1 MSMSLLKNLRGGL
14 IVSCQ
19 AKPEEPFY
27 GPKFMSAFA
36 RCAELAGAVGIR
48 ANGPRDIRAI
58 KKAVKLPVIGI
69 NKIDLAPHN
78 IYITPTYKYAKQ
90 VIDAGADIVALDGT
104 PRERPNNETFKGIV
118 AKIHKNH
125 KALVMADIAIL
136 EEGIRAEADGAD
148 IVSTTLSGYTE
159 YSPQGK
165 EPDFKLIKDLVKKV
179 KIPVIAEGKIWT
191 LKEAKQAMD
200 CGAYAVV
207 IGSAIT
213 RPIMIT
219 KRFVRAIQR
228 G

>member
-1 MSMSLLKNLRGGL
+1 MSLVDKLKGGL

-19 AKPEEPFY
+19 AKPGEPFY
-27 GPKFMSAFA
+27 GPTFMSTFA
-36 RCAELAGAVGIR
+36 QCAELAGAVGIR

-58 KKAVKLPVIGI
+58 KKAVKLPILGI
-69 NKIDLAPHN
+69 NKIDFPGCN
-78 IYITPTYKYAKQ
+78 VYITPTYKSAKL
-90 VIDAGADIVALDGT
+90 VINAGSDIICLDGT
-104 PRERPNNETFKGIV
+104 PRKRPNGETFKGIV
-118 AKIHKNH
+118 EKIHKNH
-125 KALVMADIAIL
+125 KFLVMADIAIL
-136 EEGIRAEADGAD
+136 EEGIRCEAEGAD

-165 EPDFKLIKDLVKKV
+165 EPDFKLIKDLVKTV

-213 RPIMIT
+213 RPIMIM
-219 KRFVRAIQR
+219 KRFIKAIQR